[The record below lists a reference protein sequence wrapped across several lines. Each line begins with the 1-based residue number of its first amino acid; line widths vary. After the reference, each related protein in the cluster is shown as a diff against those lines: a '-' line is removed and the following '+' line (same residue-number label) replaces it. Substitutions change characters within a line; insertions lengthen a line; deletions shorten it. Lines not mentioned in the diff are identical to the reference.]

1 MDKKSNVL
9 KICLVTVTLSD
20 GGAERCAALLSKYF
34 DTQGFEVY
42 HVVFSGK
49 VEYDFAGK
57 IFHLEHLKD
66 KRNSWWSRSKRFFA
80 LKKFFANNHFD
91 YVIDFRTKQH
101 FLQEL
106 IIHNFIYPKFIQ
118 TIHSFKLKSYLPNN
132 TFLAKQLYKNCQ
144 QFITVSQGINDKVS
158 SKYKFIPSQ
167 IINNPI
173 DFESI
178 SEKANELISDDF
190 QYVLS
195 AGSMNKNVKQF
206 DKLIAC
212 YSKSDLPKKN
222 IKLLILGDGKL
233 KKKWIQLVASLNL
246 QEMVIFKGNV
256 KNPFRYYA
264 TALFTISTSKY
275 EGMPMVLLESLA
287 CKTPIISW
295 NYASGPN
302 EIITNDV
309 NGLLVEN
316 QDSEKLIEAINLFV
330 SDNNLYLQCK
340 ENALI
345 SVKKFSLET
354 IGKEWLMVFKNI
366 VHNND
371 LQNN

>member
-1 MDKKSNVL
+1 LDKKPSVL

-20 GGAERCAALLSKYF
+20 GGAERVAALLSKYF
-34 DTQGFEVY
+34 DNQEFEVY

-49 VEYDFAGK
+49 VEYDFSGK

-91 YVIDFRTKQH
+91 YIIDFRTKEF

-106 IIHNFIYPKFIQ
+106 IIHNFVYPKFIQ
-118 TIHSFKLKSYLPNN
+118 TIHSFKLKSYLPKN
-132 TFLAKQLYKNCQ
+132 TFLAKLLYKNCQ

-167 IINNPI
+167 IIYNPI
-173 DFESI
+173 DFETI
-178 SEKANELISDDF
+178 SEKANEPISDNF

-206 DKLIAC
+206 NKLIEC
-212 YSKSDLPKKN
+212 YAKSVLPSKN
-222 IKLLILGDGKL
+222 IKLIILGEGKL
-233 KKKWIQLVASLNL
+233 KNKWVKFAESLNL

-256 KNPFRYYA
+256 KNPFRYYKN
-264 TALFTISTSKY
+264 ALFTVSTSKY

-287 CKTPIISW
+287 CETPIISW
-295 NYASGPN
+295 DYASGPS
-302 EIITNDV
+302 EIISHKS

-316 QDSEKLIEAINLFV
+316 QNLEKLTEAMNLLV

-340 ENALI
+340 ENALP
-345 SVKKFSLET
+345 SVKQFSLET
-354 IGKEWLMVFKNI
+354 IGAEWLRFFESK
-366 VHNND
+366 
-371 LQNN
+371 

>member
-1 MDKKSNVL
+1 MDKKPLGL

-20 GGAERCAALLSKYF
+20 GGAERVAALLSKYF
-34 DTQGFEVY
+34 DNQEFEVY

-49 VEYDFAGK
+49 VEYDFSGK

-80 LKKFFANNHFD
+80 LKKFFANNDFD
-91 YVIDFRTKQH
+91 YVIDFRTKPLL
-101 FLQEL
+101 LQEL
-106 IIHNFIYPKFIQ
+106 IIHNFVYPKFIQ
-118 TIHSFKLKSYLPNN
+118 TIHSFKLQSYLPKNK
-132 TFLAKQLYKNCQ
+132 FLAKLLYKNCQ
-144 QFITVSQGINDKVS
+144 QFITVSEGINDKVS

-167 IINNPI
+167 TLYNPI

-178 SEKANELISDDF
+178 SEKTTEAIPDDF
-190 QYVLS
+190 QYILS

-212 YSKSDLPKKN
+212 YAKSVLPSKN
-222 IKLLILGDGKL
+222 IKLIILGEGKL
-233 KKKWIQLVASLNL
+233 KNKWIKLAESLNL

-256 KNPFRYYA
+256 KNPFRYYKN
-264 TALFTISTSKY
+264 ALLTVSTSKY

-287 CKTPIISW
+287 CETPIISW
-295 NYASGPN
+295 DYASGPN
-302 EIITNDV
+302 EIISNEK

-316 QDSEKLIEAINLFV
+316 QNSEKLIEAINLFV

-340 ENALI
+340 ENALT
-345 SVKKFSLET
+345 SVKQFSLET
-354 IGKEWLMVFKNI
+354 IGAEWVSLFEK
-366 VHNND
+366 
-371 LQNN
+371 QRT